1 MALTPYHCYCCLS
14 HRKGGMLGAIITL
27 ILSAI
32 SASYYIWVLLDLY
45 TRSNEFTNQGYFN
58 AVLVLHYFL
67 IAGTGIIFPLL
78 TLILFAGAYWYYS
91 VPVAFFSIMASLG
104 SILELGALVFFGVT
118 FFSSSV
124 TTASLGSEPLILGE
138 ILWFCIRFIYMLHLI
153 FASWALYQK
162 NSSGNEQKSTT
173 F

>member
-27 ILSAI
+27 II
-32 SASYYIWVLLDLY
+32 SAASAAYYVWVLLDMY
-45 TRSNEFTNQGYFN
+45 TRSNEFTNQSYFT

-67 IAGTGIIFPLL
+67 IAITGIIFPLL

-91 VPVAFFSIMASLG
+91 IPVAFFSVMTSFG
-104 SILELGALVFFGVT
+104 SILELGAIVFFAATFNSTYVT
-118 FFSSSV
+118 SGG
-124 TTASLGSEPLILGE
+124 LEDEPLILAE
-138 ILWFCIRFIYMLHLI
+138 IIWFCFRFIYMLHLI
-153 FASWALYQK
+153 FASWALYQE
-162 NSSGNEQKSTT
+162 NSSGNQQKSST